1 MILLISV
8 CSEELHYFEFVKPIE
23 TILSE
28 KKIKFVT
35 RSYGK
40 LNTDEILEA
49 EKIII
54 CGTSLKDNEF
64 LEHLERFDWIKR
76 YDKPILGICAG
87 MQIIALKCGG
97 KLLKKQEI
105 GLKDVDFDEEFFGL
119 RDKARVYC
127 LHNNEISPSSLNEFF
142 ITGKS
147 EKCVEAIKHKT
158 QPLYGVLFHPEV
170 RNKEMIV
177 NFVEEKI

>member
-8 CSEELHYFEFVKPIE
+8 CSEPLHYFEFVKPIE
-23 TILSE
+23 TVLNE

-35 RSYGK
+35 REYNK
-40 LNTDEILEA
+40 LNTDDILSA

-54 CGTSLKDNEF
+54 CGTSLKDNKF
-64 LEHLERFDWIKR
+64 LEHLEKFDWIKR
-76 YDKPILGICAG
+76 YNKPILGICAG

-97 KLLKKQEI
+97 RLLKKQEI
-105 GLKDVDFDEEFFGL
+105 GLIDVNFDEDFFGL
-119 RDKARVYC
+119 NGKARVYC
-127 LHNNEISPSSLNEFF
+127 LHNNEISPASLNEFF
-142 ITGKS
+142 IIGRS
-147 EKCVEAIKHKT
+147 DKCVEAVKHKT
-158 QPLYGVLFHPEV
+158 QPLYGVLFHPEA